1 MHSLRNSISKRLYT
15 WRLSSDDCAHEWKDQ
30 YWQARDDIRVIS
42 CNECPK
48 FIAED
53 VRCSVPF
60 GSPIRKCSSAA
71 QEANLHS
78 LTGKDLLEIGFGKH
92 SIPRQLVKSAGGTW
106 TGIEQLLPAAKKASI
121 GKAGFGHV
129 ADIPFPDCTF
139 DIVVGIQSIEHWDE
153 PLPVA
158 SLKTGHSA
166 GLEEIYRVLKP
177 GGSIYFC
184 APIHLHGH
192 EMFITRDIERIR
204 SLFEPLPWTN
214 IVLEMWRENYF
225 PLERYPTPGA
235 DAKTWERAVTS
246 YPRELLEDILE
257 NRSVMLLTIKAK
269 KNKDRCIDEIRDSQI

>member
-15 WRLSSDDCAHEWKDQ
+15 WRLSSDKCAHKWKDM
-30 YWQARDDIRVIS
+30 YWKERDGVRVIS

-60 GSPIRKCSSAA
+60 GSPIRKCISAA

-78 LTGKDLLEIGFGKH
+78 LSGKDLLEIGFGKH

-106 TGIEQLLPAAKKASI
+106 TGIEPLFPAAKKATI

-139 DIVVGIQSIEHWDE
+139 DIVAGIQSIEHWDE
-153 PLPVA
+153 PLRVA
-158 SLKTGHSA
+158 SLKTGYLA

-184 APIHLHGH
+184 APIYLHGH
-192 EMFITRDIERIR
+192 EVFITGDIERIC
-204 SLFEPLPWTN
+204 SLFEPLPWKN
-214 IVLEMWRENYF
+214 IVLEMWRENYL
-225 PLERYPTPGA
+225 PLERYQTPDG
-235 DAKTWERAVTS
+235 DAKSWQRSVTS

-257 NRSVMLLTIKAK
+257 NRSVSLLTIKAK
-269 KNKDRCIDEIRDSQI
+269 KNRDR